1 MEWPIRPI
9 NNFHKSFGVKIYQVI
24 VEEKRKRMDDVG
36 PYQRPET
43 REQKRREI
51 EKDVAQ
57 PKSKQKALTS
67 TYKLALDIETNVDI
81 RKILET
87 RILGSKIEL
96 PLKEL
101 LGIMEK
107 EFHEVIIYVI
117 KWKSQVED
125 KVKGFNVVK
134 HYNRMGH

>member
-1 MEWPIRPI
+1 
-9 NNFHKSFGVKIYQVI
+9 
-24 VEEKRKRMDDVG
+24 MDDVG

-87 RILGSKIEL
+87 RILDSKVEL
-96 PLKEL
+96 TLKEL
-101 LGIMEK
+101 LRISKK
-107 EFHEVIIYVI
+107 EFHDVRIDTI
-117 KWKSQVED
+117 
-125 KVKGFNVVK
+125 
-134 HYNRMGH
+134 